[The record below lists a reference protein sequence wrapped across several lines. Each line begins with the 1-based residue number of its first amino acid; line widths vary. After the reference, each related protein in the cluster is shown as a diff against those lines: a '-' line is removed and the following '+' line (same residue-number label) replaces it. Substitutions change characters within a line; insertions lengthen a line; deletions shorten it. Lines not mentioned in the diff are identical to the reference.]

1 MALKGLFTN
10 LDTHIYLLLPASL
23 WTKKLIF
30 LAITISCSC
39 EECVHFL
46 FFDDGKVRGVELFA
60 GLNVFDGDKRYES
73 KESLVGAL
81 VVNIRQKHSQI
92 WVEGL

>member
-1 MALKGLFTN
+1 MVLPLK
-10 LDTHIYLLLPASL
+10 IYLRNQIIWNMEEETHFPCYHNFLSL
-23 WTKKLIF
+23 YKVRI
-30 LAITISCSC
+30 
-39 EECVHFL
+39 L

-81 VVNIRQKHSQI
+81 VVNIRQKQSQI
-92 WVEGL
+92 LVEGL